1 MIKKD
6 REARGISLK
15 IIYVSPNYID
25 TFITLMMA
33 TIVELIGKRHL
44 LCFTPLLITHVFIKS
59 KFNNNNRK
67 TGRKESMRRPLLGQ
81 WSEKPR
87 ALGSEA
93 RDNDGAA
100 P

>member
-25 TFITLMMA
+25 TFITLMMG
-33 TIVELIGKRHL
+33 TIFEVIWKRDL
-44 LCFTPLLITHVFIKS
+44 LYFTPLLMTPILIIF

-67 TGRKESMRRPLLGQ
+67 ARKVE
-81 WSEKPR
+81 
-87 ALGSEA
+87 
-93 RDNDGAA
+93 
-100 P
+100 